1 MDFQVNSPIL
11 FALVGAIIA
20 LVLAQSVFFLV
31 RAVKRARELGIGKDT
46 LKKTITS
53 AAVFTIAPAVAVLVG
68 VVALSK
74 SLGVALP
81 WLRLS
86 VIGSITYETV
96 AAGNALEAAGSGA
109 GTTVTDPAIY
119 ITIAWVM
126 TIGIAAG
133 LILVPF
139 VTKKLQKSMGKIGM
153 KDKKWGEIFNN
164 AMFLGMIS
172 AFLGY
177 VFCDVGLVFKGD
189 LSGLIP
195 VCVMA
200 VAAVVMA
207 ICGLI
212 ATNAKIRWLTDYAL
226 PLSLI
231 AGMVSAIPLTAALGG

>member
-1 MDFQVNSPIL
+1 
-11 FALVGAIIA
+11 
-20 LVLAQSVFFLV
+20 
-31 RAVKRARELGIGKDT
+31 
-46 LKKTITS
+46 
-53 AAVFTIAPAVAVLVG
+53 
-68 VVALSK
+68 
-74 SLGVALP
+74 
-81 WLRLS
+81 
-86 VIGSITYETV
+86 
-96 AAGNALEAAGSGA
+96 
-109 GTTVTDPAIY
+109 
-119 ITIAWVM
+119 
-126 TIGIAAG
+126 
-133 LILVPF
+133 
-139 VTKKLQKSMGKIGM
+139 
-153 KDKKWGEIFNN
+153 
-164 AMFLGMIS
+164 MFLGMIS